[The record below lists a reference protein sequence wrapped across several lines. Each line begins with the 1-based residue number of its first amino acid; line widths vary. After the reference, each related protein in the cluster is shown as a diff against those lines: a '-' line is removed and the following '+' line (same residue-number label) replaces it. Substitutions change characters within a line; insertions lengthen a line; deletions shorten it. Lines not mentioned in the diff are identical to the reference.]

1 MMPEAFVDWS
11 TASRVYPGQVES
23 GDRAVCA
30 PFATGVLLGAVD
42 GLGHGEEAA
51 AVARAAVEILESHSA
66 ESVISLI
73 RRCHSSL
80 QKTRGAVMSLAA
92 FSARNQT
99 LTWIGVGNVEAV
111 LLRADAS
118 ANSRFE
124 TLLLRGGVVGY
135 QLPTLEAS
143 VIPVSRGDT
152 LVLVTDG
159 VRSDFATS
167 LGPGARPQQL
177 ADYILDHHGR
187 KDDDALV
194 LVANFLG
201 PKP

>member
-1 MMPEAFVDWS
+1 
-11 TASRVYPGQVES
+11 
-23 GDRAVCA
+23 
-30 PFATGVLLGAVD
+30 VLLGAVD

-51 AVARAAVEILESHSA
+51 AVARAAVEILESHRT

-73 RRCHSSL
+73 RRCHSAL
-80 QKTRGAVMSLAA
+80 QGTRGAVMSLAA
-92 FSARNQT
+92 FSDRNQT
-99 LTWIGVGNVEAV
+99 LAWIGVGNVEAV
-111 LLRADAS
+111 LLRPDAS

-159 VRSDFATS
+159 VRSDFVAS
-167 LGPGARPQQL
+167 LTPGARAQQL
-177 ADYILDHHGR
+177 ADYILDYHGR